1 LQTFENEMAAIFAA
15 IFRSD
20 DLSKLGA
27 VLVFMET
34 SALLQAFILTHFHD
48 RQMVPFDYEV
58 L

>member
-1 LQTFENEMAAIFAA
+1 MAAIFAA